1 MYEVQRNTYVPDQL
15 AAGDF
20 PIATGSGVIAAGQ
33 VLKRGAVLGR
43 VTASKEYKLSVAA
56 ADDGSQAPSAVLL
69 EAVDTSAGAKVAPLQ
84 LTGDVRFGALTVGE
98 GHGRDSLA
106 DALRPFCLFVR

>member
-43 VTASKEYKLSVAA
+43 VTASKEYKLSV
-56 ADDGSQAPSAVLL
+56 
-69 EAVDTSAGAKVAPLQ
+69 
-84 LTGDVRFGALTVGE
+84 
-98 GHGRDSLA
+98 
-106 DALRPFCLFVR
+106 